1 MYVDMTSNTAVGRV
15 VEATFKLAGAY
26 KFSNTK
32 ATLLTTNG
40 YTIELDQAAQSGTIA
55 MGGSTYAVH
64 NDEPDSSSGRRLE
77 TTGEMA
83 ETMSGR
89 QLAEHHLER
98 RRKLSDRRQA
108 GYYSGALMTSGSFTM
123 MASGGLF

>member
-1 MYVDMTSNTAVGRV
+1 MYVDMTSAPTVGRV

-26 KFSNTK
+26 KFSNIK

-40 YTIELDQAAQSGTIA
+40 YTIVLDQAAQSGTIA
-55 MGGSTYAVH
+55 MGGSTYPVH

-98 RRKLSDRRQA
+98 RRKLSNRRQS
-108 GYYSGALMTSGSFTM
+108 YYGGALMTSGSFTM
-123 MASGGLF
+123 MASSTVF

>member
-1 MYVDMTSNTAVGRV
+1 MYVDMTSAPAVGRV

-32 ATLLTTNG
+32 ATLMTTNG
-40 YTIELDQAAQSGTIA
+40 YTIELDQTAQSGTIA

-98 RRKLSDRRQA
+98 RRKLSNRRQS
-108 GYYSGALMTSGSFTM
+108 YYGGALMTSGSFTM
-123 MASGGLF
+123 MASGGMF